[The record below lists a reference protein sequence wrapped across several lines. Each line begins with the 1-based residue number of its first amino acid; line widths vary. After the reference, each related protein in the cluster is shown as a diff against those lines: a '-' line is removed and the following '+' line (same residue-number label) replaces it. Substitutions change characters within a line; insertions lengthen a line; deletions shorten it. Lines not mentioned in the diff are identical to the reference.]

1 MTVQHLSDE
10 AYDRGMASSIGFRPT
25 PDDERIL
32 REAAQPGESTSD
44 TLRRALRLLDHERWL
59 RQFRA
64 DAEQLKD
71 ERLDIEPDA
80 W

>member
-1 MTVQHLSDE
+1 
-10 AYDRGMASSIGFRPT
+10 MATIIGFRPT

-32 REAAQPGESTSD
+32 REAALDGETTSD

-59 RQFRA
+59 ERFRS
-64 DAEQLKD
+64 DAASLKD
-71 ERLDIEPDA
+71 EDLGQEPEA

>member
-1 MTVQHLSDE
+1 MLGVMS
-10 AYDRGMASSIGFRPT
+10 ASIGFRPT

-44 TLRRALRLLDHERWL
+44 TVRRALRLLDHQRWL
-59 RQFRA
+59 MQFRA
-64 DAEQLKD
+64 DAEALKG
-71 ERLDIEPDA
+71 ENLNAEPEA